1 MNETENIWQS
11 SGIKSRKCIQ
21 NRYIYVISL
30 YKRFAIES
38 KRILNGDE
46 EDSRRRREYATLIS
60 GMILY
65 AVQRV
70 ALRFFF
76 EFVTCSLRHLVA
88 T

>member
-21 NRYIYVISL
+21 NRYICYLAVQAVCNRV
-30 YKRFAIES
+30 KANFKWRRG
-38 KRILNGDE
+38 K
-46 EDSRRRREYATLIS
+46 DSRRRREYATLIS